1 MAKRSFF
8 IAALILCLALPRT
21 VLAGPALLIDAVSG
35 KVLYAENAD
44 DQWHPASLT
53 KIMTAYLAFEALSTG
68 RLTLDG
74 KLICSVL
81 AHREPPSKI
90 GLPIGAKISVQ
101 LGLKA
106 LIIKSAND
114 VAIMFAEAIS
124 GTHDAFVKKMNA
136 TARRLGMSRTHFDN
150 PNGLPSKRQITTA
163 RDLAILSQA
172 IMRDFPQYAEL
183 WNTKS
188 FKIGRRRLRSYN
200 GLLKTFEGANG
211 MKTGFICDSGYN
223 IVATA
228 TRDGRKL
235 LAVVL
240 GAVSLDRRRGRAAA
254 LLEHGFRT
262 YDWKLLFN
270 TANVATM
277 PIDRRAR
284 GPISIRKIVRN
295 RVCGYRGFKR
305 KRRRRNAKA
314 VARAKARNIR
324 LRRAR
329 KANLKK
335 ATSRKAAG
343 RKAAQ
348 KNKKS
353 KKNSK
358 TITKKPAVP
367 AKSAKAKKS

>member
-1 MAKRSFF
+1 MVKRSIFVTLLF
-8 IAALILCLALPRT
+8 LCLLIPRAAA
-21 VLAGPALLIDAVSG
+21 AGPALLIDAVTG

-53 KIMTAYLAFEALSTG
+53 KIMTAYLAFEALSS
-68 RLTLDG
+68 G
-74 KLICSVL
+74 KLKMDDKIVCSVL

-172 IMRDFPQYAEL
+172 ILRDFPQYAEL

-200 GLLKTFEGANG
+200 GLLKTFEGADG

-228 TRDGRKL
+228 TRDGHKL

-240 GAVSLDRRRGRAAA
+240 GAVSLNSRRNRAAT

-262 YDWKLLFN
+262 YDWKLFFN
-270 TANVATM
+270 TENISTM
-277 PIDRRAR
+277 PIDRTAR

-305 KRRRRNAKA
+305 KRRRRNAKV
-314 VARAKARNIR
+314 VARTKARNAR

-329 KANLKK
+329 KAKLKK
-335 ATSRKAAG
+335 TGLRKVG
-343 RKAAQ
+343 Q
-348 KNKKS
+348 KNSKKS
-353 KKNSK
+353 KPA
-358 TITKKPAVP
+358 KKPTVTVKA
-367 AKSAKAKKS
+367 AKPKKS